1 MHNVELLATVDN
13 LKELKGVID
22 CGADAVY
29 ISYKDGE
36 EFLKDL
42 NKGIEYVHN
51 KNKKIYVAIEV
62 VPHNRHIKKFEEN
75 LAQIGELGIDA
86 IVITDAGMLTIVKKV
101 IPNIEVHLSDQA
113 NITNYMTANFWYNQG
128 VKRVLVSKELSFD
141 EIGTIR
147 AKTPLEMDIEAYI
160 HGAMT
165 VSHSGRPLLSNFI
178 KSKSNN
184 SVSIESGVRY
194 NLIEQQRQGE
204 FFPVR
209 EDERGTFFYNSKELC
224 MIEYIPELIKCGIT
238 SFKIDGRMNNYEYTM
253 EVVKSYR
260 EAIDLFYKNPE
271 QWMLNNEWI
280 ENLKKF
286 NNREYTAGFYV
297 QNPANEN

>member
-42 NKGIEYVHN
+42 NEGIEYVHN

>member
-36 EFLKDL
+36 EFLKNL
-42 NKGIEYVHN
+42 NEGIEYVHN

-238 SFKIDGRMNNYEYTM
+238 SLKIDGRMNNYEYTM
-253 EVVKSYR
+253 EVIKSYR

-271 QWMLNNEWI
+271 QWMFNNEWI

>member
-36 EFLKDL
+36 EFLKNL
-42 NKGIEYVHN
+42 NEGIEYVHN

>member
-36 EFLKDL
+36 EFLRDL
-42 NKGIEYVHN
+42 NEGIEYVHN

-271 QWMLNNEWI
+271 QWMFNNEWI

>member
-42 NKGIEYVHN
+42 NEGIEYVHN

-113 NITNYMTANFWYNQG
+113 NITNYMTASFWYNQG

>member
-42 NKGIEYVHN
+42 NEGIEYVHN

-238 SFKIDGRMNNYEYTM
+238 SLKIDGRMNNYEYTM

-297 QNPANEN
+297 QNLANEN

>member
-42 NKGIEYVHN
+42 NEGIEYVHN

-253 EVVKSYR
+253 EVIKSYR

-280 ENLKKF
+280 KNLKKF

>member
-42 NKGIEYVHN
+42 NEGIEYVHN

-280 ENLKKF
+280 KNLKKF

>member
-42 NKGIEYVHN
+42 NEGIEYVHN

-271 QWMLNNEWI
+271 QWMFNNEWI
-280 ENLKKF
+280 KNLKKF

>member
-42 NKGIEYVHN
+42 NEGIEYVHN

-75 LAQIGELGIDA
+75 LAQIGDLGIDA

>member
-36 EFLKDL
+36 EFLKNL
-42 NKGIEYVHN
+42 NEGIEYVHN

-75 LAQIGELGIDA
+75 LAQIGDLGIDA

>member
-36 EFLKDL
+36 EFLKNL
-42 NKGIEYVHN
+42 NEGIEYVHN

-238 SFKIDGRMNNYEYTM
+238 SLKIDGRMNNYEYTM

>member
-42 NKGIEYVHN
+42 NEGIENVHN

-165 VSHSGRPLLSNFI
+165 VSHSGRHLLSNFI

-184 SVSIESGVRY
+184 SATIQSGVRY
-194 NLIEQQRQGE
+194 NLTEQQRQGE

-209 EDERGTFFYNSKELC
+209 EDERGTFFYNSKDLC
-224 MIEYIPELIKCGIT
+224 MMEYIPQLIKCGIT
-238 SFKIDGRMNNYEYTM
+238 SLKIDGTMNGYDYAM
-253 EVVKSYR
+253 EVIKSYR
-260 EAIDLFYKNPE
+260 KAIDLFYQNPE
-271 QWMLNNEWI
+271 NWTFDNEWI
-280 ENLKKF
+280 ENLDKINK
-286 NNREYTAGFYV
+286 REYTAGFYV

>member
-42 NKGIEYVHN
+42 NEGIEYVHN

-253 EVVKSYR
+253 EVLKSYR

-271 QWMLNNEWI
+271 QWMFNNEWI
-280 ENLKKF
+280 ENLKQF

>member
-42 NKGIEYVHN
+42 NEGIEYVHN

-238 SFKIDGRMNNYEYTM
+238 SLKIDGRMNNYEYTM

>member
-36 EFLKDL
+36 EFLKNL
-42 NKGIEYVHN
+42 NEGIEYVHN

-101 IPNIEVHLSDQA
+101 MPNIEVHLSDQA

>member
-36 EFLKDL
+36 EFLKNL
-42 NKGIEYVHN
+42 NEGIEYVHN

-271 QWMLNNEWI
+271 QWMFNNEWI
-280 ENLKKF
+280 KNLKKF

>member
-42 NKGIEYVHN
+42 NEGIEYVHN

-238 SFKIDGRMNNYEYTM
+238 SLKIDGRMNNYEYTM

-271 QWMLNNEWI
+271 QWMFNNEWI
-280 ENLKKF
+280 KNLKKF

>member
-36 EFLKDL
+36 EFLKNL
-42 NKGIEYVHN
+42 NEGIEYVHN

-113 NITNYMTANFWYNQG
+113 NITNYMTASFWYNQG

-271 QWMLNNEWI
+271 QWMFNNEWI

>member
-42 NKGIEYVHN
+42 NEGIEYVHN

-271 QWMLNNEWI
+271 QWMFNNEWI

>member
-22 CGADAVY
+22 CGADAIY

-36 EFLKDL
+36 EFLKNL
-42 NKGIEYVHN
+42 NEGIEYVHN

-280 ENLKKF
+280 KNLKKF

>member
-36 EFLKDL
+36 EFLRDL
-42 NKGIEYVHN
+42 NEGIEYVHN

>member
-42 NKGIEYVHN
+42 NEGIEYVHN

-75 LAQIGELGIDA
+75 LAQIGDLGIDA

-271 QWMLNNEWI
+271 QWILNNEWI

>member
-42 NKGIEYVHN
+42 NEGIEYVHN

-238 SFKIDGRMNNYEYTM
+238 SLKIDGRMNNYEYTM
-253 EVVKSYR
+253 EVIKSYR

-271 QWMLNNEWI
+271 QWMFNNEWI
-280 ENLKKF
+280 KNLKKF

-297 QNPANEN
+297 QNLANEN

>member
-42 NKGIEYVHN
+42 NEGIEYVHN

-271 QWMLNNEWI
+271 QWMFNNEWI

-297 QNPANEN
+297 QNLANEN

>member
-36 EFLKDL
+36 EFLKNL
-42 NKGIEYVHN
+42 NEGIEYVHN

-238 SFKIDGRMNNYEYTM
+238 SLKIDGRMNNYEYTM
-253 EVVKSYR
+253 EVLKSYR

-271 QWMLNNEWI
+271 QWMFNNEWI
-280 ENLKKF
+280 KNLKKF

>member
-42 NKGIEYVHN
+42 NEGIEYVHN

-101 IPNIEVHLSDQA
+101 IPNIEVHLRDQA

-253 EVVKSYR
+253 EVIKSYR

-271 QWMLNNEWI
+271 QWMFNNEWI

>member
-42 NKGIEYVHN
+42 NEGIEYVHN
-51 KNKKIYVAIEV
+51 KNKKVYVAIEV

-238 SFKIDGRMNNYEYTM
+238 SLKIDGRMNNYEYTM

>member
-36 EFLKDL
+36 EFLKNL
-42 NKGIEYVHN
+42 NEGIEYVHN

-271 QWMLNNEWI
+271 QWMFNNEWI

>member
-42 NKGIEYVHN
+42 NEGIEYVHN
-51 KNKKIYVAIEV
+51 KDKKIYVAIEV

-194 NLIEQQRQGE
+194 NLIEQQ
-204 FFPVR
+204 
-209 EDERGTFFYNSKELC
+209 
-224 MIEYIPELIKCGIT
+224 
-238 SFKIDGRMNNYEYTM
+238 
-253 EVVKSYR
+253 
-260 EAIDLFYKNPE
+260 
-271 QWMLNNEWI
+271 
-280 ENLKKF
+280 
-286 NNREYTAGFYV
+286 
-297 QNPANEN
+297 

>member
-36 EFLKDL
+36 EFLKNL
-42 NKGIEYVHN
+42 NEGIEYVHN

-271 QWMLNNEWI
+271 QWMFNNEWI
-280 ENLKKF
+280 KNLKKF

-297 QNPANEN
+297 QNLANEN

>member
-42 NKGIEYVHN
+42 NEGIEYVHN

-238 SFKIDGRMNNYEYTM
+238 SLKIDGRMNNYEYTM
-253 EVVKSYR
+253 EVIKSYR

-271 QWMLNNEWI
+271 QWMFNNEWI

>member
-1 MHNVELLATVDN
+1 
-13 LKELKGVID
+13 
-22 CGADAVY
+22 
-29 ISYKDGE
+29 
-36 EFLKDL
+36 
-42 NKGIEYVHN
+42 
-51 KNKKIYVAIEV
+51 
-62 VPHNRHIKKFEEN
+62 
-75 LAQIGELGIDA
+75 
-86 IVITDAGMLTIVKKV
+86 
-101 IPNIEVHLSDQA
+101 
-113 NITNYMTANFWYNQG
+113 MTASFWYNQG